1 LKQLILRELFTN
13 FFFYF
18 LIFLTIVICFG
29 DLVINPPERKELP
42 FTLGRMEAL
51 YERYKEAR
59 MI

>member
-1 LKQLILRELFTN
+1 MICCEANFRELISV
-13 FFFYF
+13 